1 MKEIIHP
8 FIKYGA
14 AVVLRASNL
23 SKVEDV
29 SSVELIRELEVS
41 LSHFRLKPRSYIQG
55 QNKVYFDYVNEPE
68 PGAPKGIYLSPSIIH
83 IDKTSK
89 KNMYSAL
96 VKMKNDLGNISVEK
110 SIKITNTIAPV
121 SAEYG
126 GFNGGTVGRAKA
138 SLTLKEGAFSLIT
151 TTTPTKPCFSIRTTE
166 KDKGKQVSKYENVT
180 IIPDLD
186 IDKMV
191 DFINHFERMKS
202 NSTQELNISIN
213 HKDST
218 KPSKPLIYRGNFPN
232 APRSS
237 SLGAVGLL
245 GAIGS
250 WAKNA
255 EDIEWAKRVLSSL
268 EDVSIYLIGTKTFQT
283 FKYNHFVI
291 ELAKESKLSSIIDSA
306 YYTVLYN
313 QGRRNTKNKT
323 EYEKFDLFLSRFLQL
338 FSIPAFK
345 DFLSFRAEYPNQFEL
360 LLNKYFINMENI
372 KPEVVKSARE
382 LGKWLNYAAYKVAD
396 RNIEANAQDRFNKV
410 REQKAKSLIEIESSI
425 FSARSGDA
433 LIFQAITRAG
443 RASGLDAPAEAEL
456 FMTETSTGGI
466 SLESAKHLLI
476 AFSRVKNK
484 FEKSS
489 SPGNDDVDSDDD
501 SDEQND
507 SDDLSDAQE

>member
-1 MKEIIHP
+1 MREIVHP

-14 AVVLRASNL
+14 ALVMVENNL
-23 SKVEDV
+23 SDSEQITKEH
-29 SSVELIRELEVS
+29 LIKEIEKS
-41 LSHFRLKPRSYIQG
+41 KIHFRLKADNINGSSKTVKFNYTDEAKGNP
-55 QNKVYFDYVNEPE
+55 
-68 PGAPKGIYLSPSIIH
+68 AKGIYLSPSVLASDMSASKILPAFTNILEGLG
-83 IDKTSK
+83 IGIESNVDITRAVTPITGEFTSFGATSIGRGK
-89 KNMYSAL
+89 QKMPINDAAL
-96 VKMKNDLGNISVEK
+96 C
-110 SIKITNTIAPV
+110 
-121 SAEYG
+121 
-126 GFNGGTVGRAKA
+126 
-138 SLTLKEGAFSLIT
+138 LIT
-151 TTTPTKPCFSIRTTE
+151 TTTEKKPALAFKTSKKAKTE
-166 KDKGKQVSKYENVT
+166 RENLA
-180 IIPDLD
+180 IIPDLK
-186 IDKMV
+186 ITELV
-191 DFINHFERMKS
+191 DFINLFEKMK
-202 NSTQELNISIN
+202 NQSTEGLFIGKIN
-213 HKDST
+213 EKDG
-218 KPSKPLIYRGNFPN
+218 KPLRPKIFDGNFPN

-268 EDVSIYLIGTKTFQT
+268 EGVPIYLIGTKTFQT

-313 QGRRNTKNKT
+313 QGRRNSKNKT

-372 KPEVVKSARE
+372 TPDVVKSARE
-382 LGKWLNYAAYKVAD
+382 LGRWLNYAAYKVAD

-456 FMTETSTGGI
+456 FMTEASTGGI

-484 FEKSS
+484 YEKMSS
-489 SPGNDDVDSDDD
+489 LEIDNIDNDDE

-507 SDDLSDAQE
+507 SEELSDAQE

>member
-1 MKEIIHP
+1 MKEIVHP
-8 FIKYGA
+8 FVKYGA
-14 AVVLRASNL
+14 AVVMVENNL
-23 SKVEDV
+23 SDSEQITKEH
-29 SSVELIRELEVS
+29 LINEIEKS
-41 LSHFRLKPRSYIQG
+41 KNHFRLKANDHNSTQ
-55 QNKVYFDYVNEPE
+55 KTVNFIYTDEAKGNPS
-68 PGAPKGIYLSPSIIH
+68 KGIYLSPSVLASDMSASKILPAFSKILEGLRRGSDSNVD
-83 IDKTSK
+83 ITRAITPITGEFTS
-89 KNMYSAL
+89 
-96 VKMKNDLGNISVEK
+96 
-110 SIKITNTIAPV
+110 
-121 SAEYG
+121 
-126 GFNGGTVGRAKA
+126 FGTSSVGRGKQKMRINDAA
-138 SLTLKEGAFSLIT
+138 LCLIT
-151 TTTPTKPCFSIRTTE
+151 TTTEKKPAFAFKISKKAKTE
-166 KDKGKQVSKYENVT
+166 RENLA
-180 IIPDLD
+180 IIPDLE
-186 IDKMV
+186 INELT
-191 DFINHFERMKS
+191 DFINLFEKMK
-202 NSTQELNISIN
+202 NQSTENLFIGNIN
-213 HKDST
+213 EKDD
-218 KPSKPLIYRGNFPN
+218 KPLRPKIFDGNFPN

-283 FKYNHFVI
+283 FKFNHFII

-313 QGRRNTKNKT
+313 QGKRNAKNKI

-360 LLNKYFINMENI
+360 LLNKYFMNMENI
-372 KPEVVKSARE
+372 EPEVVKSARE

-396 RNIEANAQDRFNKV
+396 RNIEENAQDRYNKV
-410 REQKAKSLIEIESSI
+410 RELKAKSLIEIESSI
-425 FSARSGDA
+425 FSARDGGA

-456 FMTETSTGGI
+456 FMTEASTGGI

-484 FEKSS
+484 YEKVSTS
-489 SPGNDDVDSDDD
+489 EDDDIDNDDE

-507 SDDLSDAQE
+507 SEDLSDAQE